1 MMKVQV
7 LGGHGGLSKGFETTS
22 ILIDD
27 VLLVD
32 AGAVA
37 STLSIEQQIKIE
49 NIFISHCH
57 LDHTKD
63 LAFICDNCFGLRPNP
78 FQVYTHAT
86 VSKIIKEHLLNDI
99 VWPDFTALPNKTN
112 PTMVINSINP
122 EEVLH
127 LGDFKVTPIRVNHPH
142 DAMGFI
148 IEKGSSSVLFSLD
161 TGSTDRIWEIAH
173 QTKNLKA
180 IFTEI
185 SFPNELQKVADLS
198 DHHTP
203 FSMSKEILK
212 MPKNIPIIL
221 SHLKPNYRQDIL
233 KQIKEMGE
241 SRIRVLEKDGEVF
254 HF

>member
-1 MMKVQV
+1 MKVQV

-49 NIFISHCH
+49 NILISHCH

-63 LAFICDNCFGLRPNP
+63 LAFICDNCFGLRPKP
-78 FQVYTHAT
+78 FQVHTHAT

-241 SRIRVLEKDGEVF
+241 SRIMVLEKDGEVF
-254 HF
+254 HL